1 VKLLALIYRN
11 LSRRMLRTTLSIFT
25 LFIAAFLF
33 TVLIA
38 VPASIDRVI
47 GDASRGL
54 RVIVSA
60 PNAYMLPIAYRDIIK
75 KMPYVLAASA
85 ERQWGG
91 RYQNDPQP
99 IVAFG
104 LDPDIN
110 QVYPETNLSTEQ
122 VKQIMR
128 ERRFAVVGQVLM
140 KKYNWHIGQTVT
152 LKNGDSKLALTF
164 VIVAVS
170 NAKLSQNSFIFLRDY
185 FDEAVKKTYGVDI
198 TDAASFISVRVANAG
213 DIPKVIEEIDG
224 RFRNSEYE
232 TSTVAESDAIA
243 NGVSA
248 IADLSVIIFSLCAV
262 VVVTVLLIAAN
273 SMAINVRERISEVA
287 IIRALGFERAQV
299 ALMLFG
305 EAGLMGLIG
314 GAAGAGL
321 ALALFGHGVT
331 MGAIVGGLG
340 YMQVTLD
347 LAFAAMFAI
356 FVVSLGA
363 AVVPVLQAINISP
376 ALAFRKVI

>member
-1 VKLLALIYRN
+1 MKLLSLIYRN
-11 LSRRMLRTTLSIFT
+11 LSRRMLRTVLSIFT

-38 VPASIDRVI
+38 VPASINGVI
-47 GDASRGL
+47 ADASRGL
-54 RVIVSA
+54 RVIVTA
-60 PNAYMLPIAYRDIIK
+60 GNAYMLPIWYRDAIK
-75 KMPYVLAASA
+75 KMPRVLGASA

-91 RYQNDPQP
+91 LYQDDPQP

-104 LDPDIN
+104 LDQDI
-110 QVYPETNLSTEQ
+110 QEVYPESNLSPDQ
-122 VKQIMR
+122 VKAINR

-152 LKNGDSKLALTF
+152 LKNGDSKLALSF

-170 NAKLSQNSFIFLRDY
+170 TAKLSQNSFIFLRDY

-198 TDAASFISVRVANAG
+198 ANAASFISVRVANAS

-224 RFRNSEYE
+224 SFRNSEYE
-232 TSTVAESDAIA
+232 TSTITESDSIA

-248 IADLSVIIFSLCAV
+248 IADLSAIIFSLCAV
-262 VVVTVLLIAAN
+262 VVVTVLLVAAN

-299 ALMLFG
+299 AMILFG

-321 ALALFGHGVT
+321 ALALFGRGVT
-331 MGAIVGGLG
+331 MGAVVGGLA
-340 YMQVTLD
+340 YMQVTPD
-347 LAFAAMFAI
+347 LAFAAMFTI
-356 FVVSLGA
+356 FTVSLA
-363 AVVPVLQAINISP
+363 AAIVPVLQAINISP
-376 ALAFRKVI
+376 AIAFRKVT